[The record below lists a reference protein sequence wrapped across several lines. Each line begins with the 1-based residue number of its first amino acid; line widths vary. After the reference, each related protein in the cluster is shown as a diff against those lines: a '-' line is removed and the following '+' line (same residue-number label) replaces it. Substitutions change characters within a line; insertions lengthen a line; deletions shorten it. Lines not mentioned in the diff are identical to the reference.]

1 MPAGV
6 HLKPARTFRPDS
18 LELYEKAKDA
28 VADVDSTLNAHIN
41 AFLRWLVGET
51 DELPERPSPQ
61 GGGVPPNG

>member
-18 LELYEKAKDA
+18 LELYERAKDA

-51 DELPERPSPQ
+51 DELPERPTAQTDATSH
-61 GGGVPPNG
+61 NR